1 MSLDPFAILGV
12 KPASTDEEIKNAYRL
27 RMSMVHPDKFPAGSS
42 QWLEANRM
50 AGEINEAFQKIKN
63 LEARRAFQASRN
75 PSPPPQPKKTNPA
88 PDRSQWK
95 STYKVR
101 LQVGTNEHVPC
112 DPSPPRSSHRKSR
125 PGPAQLFG
133 TSCLIIDPG
142 KRRISLWSCNLPL
155 AVGLSSAS

>member
-75 PSPPPQPKKTNPA
+75 PSPPPQPKKTNPLLI
-88 PDRSQWK
+88 D
-95 STYKVR
+95 
-101 LQVGTNEHVPC
+101 LNGN
-112 DPSPPRSSHRKSR
+112 PPTK
-125 PGPAQLFG
+125 
-133 TSCLIIDPG
+133 
-142 KRRISLWSCNLPL
+142 
-155 AVGLSSAS
+155 SASKSGQTSMFHVIPPHLAPATGNPDLARRSYLGRRV